1 MLKRTCATSRAP
13 RPASAG
19 VSELGI
25 DNAIAQTA
33 LVRELAAIRRK
44 RGLTLDEVAVRMHM
58 PVDTVAR
65 FELGGMDF
73 TMSFVRKYAKVVG
86 ARLQMY
92 VSLVDED

>member
-1 MLKRTCATSRAP
+1 MLKRTRAAS

-58 PVDTVAR
+58 PVDTVAH

-73 TMSFVRKYAKVVG
+73 AMSFVRKYAKVVG
-86 ARLQMY
+86 ARLQMHA
-92 VSLVDED
+92 SLVDEDQR